1 MVGSKVSRSE
11 QVSIVQAV
19 QLTGLHENTI
29 RRFIKKA
36 LATDQKASNKIIRT
50 RRGYRLDRAY
60 LLAGV
65 GQEPPAAARTTQEQP
80 QPKRQLVK
88 ITIWARPAAKDEL
101 QRVADAEGLTLSRT
115 GAGALEDWL
124 ARRSHVQHRGIFQPM
139 IDKAVG
145 KWMRAYSSRIAA
157 LETRNLFIAE
167 QTRAIVYNL
176 LRKPPLLPLSDDAA
190 DKIIDDA
197 KTYAKHNIGR
207 VDPALTPI
215 MPLLEQWLEQGVR
228 GAP

>member
-1 MVGSKVSRSE
+1 MVGSKVSRSG

-36 LATDQKASNKIIRT
+36 LATDRKASNKIIRT
-50 RRGYRLDRAY
+50 RRGYWLDRGY

-65 GQEPPAAARTTQEQP
+65 GQEPPAAARPTQEQP

-139 IDKAVG
+139 IEQAIAKE
-145 KWMRAYSSRIAA
+145 MRAYSSRIA
-157 LETRNLFIAE
+157 LLLVRSMFTSE
-167 QTRAIVYNL
+167 QTRGMV
-176 LRKPPLLPLSDDAA
+176 R
-190 DKIIDDA
+190 
-197 KTYAKHNIGR
+197 NILGR
-207 VDPALTPI
+207 QP
-215 MPLLEQWLEQGVR
+215 GVTQPVLGR
-228 GAP
+228 IRDGSRTG

>member
-1 MVGSKVSRSE
+1 MVGSKVSSSG

-29 RRFIKKA
+29 RRFIKKS
-36 LATDQKASNKIIRT
+36 LATDRMASNKIIHT

-60 LLAGV
+60 LHAGV
-65 GQEPPAAARTTQEQP
+65 GQEPPTAARTTQEQS

-157 LETRNLFIAE
+157 LEVRNLFIAE

-176 LRKPPLLPLSDDAA
+176 LRKPPSLSLSDAQA
-190 DKIIDDA
+190 DKIIDD
-197 KTYAKHNIGR
+197 
-207 VDPALTPI
+207 
-215 MPLLEQWLEQGVR
+215 
-228 GAP
+228 